1 MFIAGTETSS
11 STLAFAILFM
21 IREPHVQEKVR
32 QEIHNT
38 IGKEKQ
44 PQLTDKLPYT
54 KATIMEIQRMGNIGT
69 CLFNKLA
76 LLIH

>member
-1 MFIAGTETSS
+1 
-11 STLAFAILFM
+11 
-21 IREPHVQEKVR
+21 VQEKVR

-54 KATIMEIQRMGNIGT
+54 KATIMEIQRMANIGT
-69 CLFNKLA
+69 CVFNNLA
-76 LLIH
+76 L